1 MLNPTKPYG
10 VGYNKLITRD
20 ALYYQVDD
28 HTIQKTDRQTEK
40 ETLIDVLPYQAEYQK
55 IMGLA
60 WHYIAKGNRLL

>member
-1 MLNPTKPYG
+1 MLNPSKAYG

-28 HTIQKTDRQTEK
+28 HTIQKIDRKTDQ
-40 ETLIDVLPYQAEYQK
+40 ETLIDVLPYQKEYKQ

-60 WHYIAKGNRLL
+60 WHYIAKGNKLL